1 MFRLLCKSIV
11 IGSSV
16 RASPVHYF
24 LENPSILSCLRNIS
38 SVNTDDNIK
47 EHSFTVSYLVN
58 KCGFSLKSALQAS
71 KQVHFETPDRPDSV
85 LAVFKN
91 YGFSKSHILN
101 LVRKRPEVL
110 LSKPKTT
117 LLPKLGFF
125 QSKGFSSPDVI
136 KIISS
141 YPWVFKYSLQN
152 QLVPAFDYLENSL
165 QSDAVAIKAIKRFPR
180 ILNVT
185 VETMARVVD
194 VLRDNGVPEKNI
206 ALLIRSRPS
215 IMVSNLENL
224 KKLIEE
230 VALMGFHPSKSRFV
244 GAIRVLTSVTRSTW
258 EKKLDVHRKWG
269 LSEEEILEAFVKF
282 PWFMSLSEEKIMAVM
297 DLFVNKLG
305 WEASYIAKNPS
316 FSSYSLEKRLIPRA
330 SVLQFLVSK
339 GLVEKSFRS
348 LAFFNTPEDKF
359 RQMYI
364 DHHAE
369 SAQILKFYEEKLN
382 LSSVVNAT
390 DERNLHKKNFFKS
403 TSLTDLSCQIHH

>member
-24 LENPSILSCLRNIS
+24 FGNPSILSCLRNIS

-71 KQVHFETPDRPDSV
+71 KQVHFETPDKPDSV

-152 QLVPAFDYLENSL
+152 QLVPAFDFLENSL

-215 IMVSNLENL
+215 IMVSNLENF
-224 KKLIEE
+224 KKAYRGSGSNGI
-230 VALMGFHPSKSRFV
+230 
-244 GAIRVLTSVTRSTW
+244 
-258 EKKLDVHRKWG
+258 
-269 LSEEEILEAFVKF
+269 
-282 PWFMSLSEEKIMAVM
+282 
-297 DLFVNKLG
+297 
-305 WEASYIAKNPS
+305 PS
-316 FSSYSLEKRLIPRA
+316 FQE
-330 SVLQFLVSK
+330 SVCWGNQGADV
-339 GLVEKSFRS
+339 R
-348 LAFFNTPEDKF
+348 D
-359 RQMYI
+359 
-364 DHHAE
+364 
-369 SAQILKFYEEKLN
+369 
-382 LSSVVNAT
+382 
-390 DERNLHKKNFFKS
+390 
-403 TSLTDLSCQIHH
+403 QIHVGEEA

>member
-11 IGSSV
+11 TGSSV
-16 RASPVHYF
+16 RAPSVHYF
-24 LENPSILSCLRNIS
+24 LENPSILSCLRYIS

-47 EHSFTVSYLVN
+47 NHSFTVSYLMN
-58 KCGFSLKSALQAS
+58 KCGFSLKSALEVS
-71 KQVHFETPDRPDSV
+71 KQVHFETPYKPDSV
-85 LAVFKN
+85 LAVFKK

-101 LVRKRPEVL
+101 LVRRRPAVL

-117 LLPKLGFF
+117 LLPKLEFF
-125 QSKGFSSPDVI
+125 KSKGFSSPDVI

-141 YPWVFKYSLQN
+141 YPWVFKYSLEN
-152 QLVPAFDYLENSL
+152 QLVPAFDFLENSL
-165 QSDAVAIKAIKRFPR
+165 QSDAVAIKTIKRFPR

-185 VETMARVVD
+185 VENMARVVD
-194 VLRDNGVPEKNI
+194 VLRDSGVPEKNI

-215 IMVSNLENL
+215 IMVSNLENF

-230 VALMGFHPSKSRFV
+230 VTLMGFHPCKSQFIE
-244 GAIRVLTSVTRSTW
+244 AIRVLSSMSKSTW

-269 LSEEEILEAFVKF
+269 LSEEEILQAFVKC

-305 WEASYIAKNPS
+305 WESAYIAKNPT

-330 SVLQFLVSK
+330 LVLQFLVSI

-359 RQMYI
+359 RQVFI
-364 DHHAE
+364 DRHGE
-369 SAQILKFYEEKLN
+369 STRILKFYEEKLN
-382 LSSVVNAT
+382 LSSAVNS
-390 DERNLHKKNFFKS
+390 S
-403 TSLTDLSCQIHH
+403 TF